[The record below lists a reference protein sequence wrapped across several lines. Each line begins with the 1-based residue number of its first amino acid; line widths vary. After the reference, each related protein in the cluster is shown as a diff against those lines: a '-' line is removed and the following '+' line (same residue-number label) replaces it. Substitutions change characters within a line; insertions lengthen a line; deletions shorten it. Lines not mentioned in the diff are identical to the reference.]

1 MPYITYTV
9 ETDSLGNILLLTG
22 TLWYRSTSWKAIE
35 QKTQEVAEVIGGRGF
50 KVTKVD
56 GGCVW
61 FTKGQPFAQ
70 RLSDPNDDM
79 VRRMLI
85 NVTAE
90 FLTAY

>member
-1 MPYITYTV
+1 M

-22 TLWYRSTSWKAIE
+22 SVWYRTTSWKLPE
-35 QKTQEVAEVIGGRGF
+35 QKVQEIAEAIGSQGF
-50 KVTKVD
+50 KITKID
-56 GGCVW
+56 KGYVW

-70 RLSDPNDDM
+70 RLADPNDDM
-79 VRRMLI
+79 IRRIII